1 MAARKSSIELLPQE
15 EWEKTSFG
23 KILKWILGVG
33 RWIVIGTEL
42 IVVLVF
48 LSRFK
53 LDRDLTD
60 LYGEIKQKQVI
71 IDAARDF
78 ENQFRFLQK
87 RLATAKGLEKK
98 QFAAEKVIETIANL
112 TPLDVSLADITIT
125 NESISLSALSL
136 SEQGLAGFIKN
147 LQASPQFDSLAVTN
161 VSSGTE
167 KGVGIQFE
175 LKGEHGY

>member
-1 MAARKSSIELLPQE
+1 MAARKSGIELLPQE

-60 LYGEIKQKQVI
+60 LYGQIKQKQVV
-71 IDAARDF
+71 IDAASGF
-78 ENQFRFLQK
+78 EDQFRFLQK
-87 RLATAKGLEKK
+87 RLATAKGLDKQ
-98 QFAAEKVIETIANL
+98 QFAAAKAMEEIANL

-125 NESISLSALSL
+125 NESVSLNALSL
-136 SEQGLAGFIKN
+136 SEQGLAGFIRN
-147 LQASPQFDSLAVTN
+147 LQASPQFDNLIVSN
-161 VSSGTE
+161 VSSGTD

-175 LKGEHGY
+175 LKGSHGY